1 MGKLALKIYK
11 ALYGLDIEAQSTELT
26 RLRLENRRLSE
37 LLRSTSREYNVLN
50 DKYKK
55 KKESLSNEYG
65 VVSDELNELKEKY
78 EALVMEKDNLEN
90 VIKENSEKFKEETD
104 KVSLESE
111 KMSGEIGNLQKVI
124 ERLNAEK
131 DILEKEKETLCK
143 EKETLGTEKENLA
156 KELETISKE
165 KETLSNEN
173 EAVNNELKS
182 IKERHLSEK
191 ESLNKELESLNELH
205 QAEKE
210 NHNSEYELVADELK
224 ALKEKYETLVKE
236 KEELEKSAKENSE
249 KHKEETSKIS
259 FESEK
264 MSGEIE
270 NLQKVIAGL
279 NTEKEA
285 LIKEKE
291 NLCNEKESLLQEKNV
306 LGIEKENLDKKNE
319 ELGKENET
327 LNKEKEVLCKEK
339 ETLNEEKDNLSKE
352 LETLSK
358 ELDSLKESHK
368 AEKETLSNELKSA
381 NELHIAEKDNL
392 NKEIESREKEIASL
406 KELYNKEKEE
416 NTTLSEK
423 VKTLESEIANISLT
437 VQTTEEVL
445 PVNEEENEVLPA
457 AETSIDKKSDDI
469 TDDEEA
475 MKENM
480 QKEIVSLTQKYDYIR
495 VTTTIGNQ
503 YIYQSRHFQLRTG
516 LFDWGIEGKEIITD
530 EILYLENSAVTKM
543 EGLDSPFD
551 GEEIICNMEDE
562 DSASAVADSLL
573 MAICTYQPI
582 QVNYHDKNGRT
593 TLKNLYHVTF
603 KPLANKFS
611 LPYKNLFRD
620 MLDEKIDAEQ
630 LSALC
635 PHNPEPR
642 NFAIPQI
649 QTLRRFNAFFTTKE
663 GIETMK
669 EGIKLAQDAEQ
680 TELAEVL
687 MSKIQS

>member
-78 EALVMEKDNLEN
+78 GALVMEKENLEN
-90 VIKENSEKFKEETD
+90 TIKENSEKFKEETD
-104 KVSLESE
+104 RISLESE

-124 ERLNAEK
+124 EGLNAEK

-156 KELETISKE
+156 KELETINKE
-165 KETLSNEN
+165 KETLSNEMD
-173 EAVNNELKS
+173 AISNELKS

-191 ESLNKELESLNELH
+191 ENLNKELESLHELH

-210 NHNSEYELVADELK
+210 NQNSEYELVAEELK
-224 ALKEKYETLVKE
+224 ALKGKYETLVKE

-291 NLCNEKESLLQEKNV
+291 NLC
-306 LGIEKENLDKKNE
+306 
-319 ELGKENET
+319 
-327 LNKEKEVLCKEK
+327 
-339 ETLNEEKDNLSKE
+339 KE

-368 AEKETLSNELKSA
+368 AEKESLSNELKSA

-457 AETSIDKKSDDI
+457 AETSIDKESDDI

>member
-26 RLRLENRRLSE
+26 RLRLENKRLSE
-37 LLRSTSREYNVLN
+37 LLRSTSREYNALN

-65 VVSDELNELKEKY
+65 VVSNELNELKGKY
-78 EALVMEKDNLEN
+78 EALVMEKENLEN
-90 VIKENSEKFKEETD
+90 TLKENSEKFKEETD
-104 KVSLESE
+104 RVSLESE
-111 KMSGEIGNLQKVI
+111 KMSGEIESLQKVI
-124 ERLNAEK
+124 EGLNAEK
-131 DILEKEKETLCK
+131 DTLEKEKETLCK

-156 KELETISKE
+156 KELEAINKE
-165 KETLSNEN
+165 KE
-173 EAVNNELKS
+173 AVSNELKS
-182 IKERHLSEK
+182 IKECHLSEK
-191 ESLNKELESLNELH
+191 ESLNKELESLHELH
-205 QAEKE
+205 KAEKE

-224 ALKEKYETLVKE
+224 ALKEQYETLVKE

-270 NLQKVIAGL
+270 NLQKVIKGL
-279 NTEKEA
+279 NAEKDA

-291 NLCNEKESLLQEKNV
+291 NLRNENETLLQEKNV
-306 LGIEKENLDKKNE
+306 LNSEKESLDKKNE

-327 LNKEKEVLCKEK
+327 LNKEKEVLGKEI
-339 ETLNEEKDNLSKE
+339 
-352 LETLSK
+352 
-358 ELDSLKESHK
+358 
-368 AEKETLSNELKSA
+368 KSA
-381 NELHIAEKDNL
+381 NEAHIADKNKL
-392 NKEIESREKEIASL
+392 NKEIDSLGKEIASL
-406 KELYNKEKEE
+406 KELYQKEKEE

-423 VKTLESEIANISLT
+423 VKTLESEIANFSLT
-437 VQTTEEVL
+437 AQMKEEVYS
-445 PVNEEENEVLPA
+445 VIEKEDEELPA
-457 AETSIDKKSDDI
+457 VETSIDEKSEKI
-469 TDDEEA
+469 TDDEEE
-475 MKENM
+475 MKEMM
-480 QKEIVSLTQKYDYIR
+480 QKEIISLTQKYDYIR

-669 EGIKLAQDAEQ
+669 EGIKLAKDAEQ

-687 MSKIQS
+687 MSKIQN

>member
-26 RLRLENRRLSE
+26 RLRLENKRLSE
-37 LLRSTSREYNVLN
+37 LLRSTSREYNALN

-65 VVSDELNELKEKY
+65 VVSDELNELKGKY
-78 EALVMEKDNLEN
+78 EALVMEKENLEN
-90 VIKENSEKFKEETD
+90 TLKENSEKFKKETD
-104 KVSLESE
+104 RVSLESE
-111 KMSGEIGNLQKVI
+111 KMSGEIESLQKVI
-124 ERLNAEK
+124 EGLNAEK
-131 DILEKEKETLCK
+131 DTLEKEKETLCK

-156 KELETISKE
+156 KELE
-165 KETLSNEN
+165 
-173 EAVNNELKS
+173 
-182 IKERHLSEK
+182 
-191 ESLNKELESLNELH
+191 SLNELH
-205 QAEKE
+205 KAEKE

-224 ALKEKYETLVKE
+224 ALKEKYEALVKE

-270 NLQKVIAGL
+270 NLQKVIEGL
-279 NTEKEA
+279 NAEKDA

-291 NLCNEKESLLQEKNV
+291 NLRNENETLLQEKNA
-306 LGIEKENLDKKNE
+306 LSNEKENLDKKNE
-319 ELGKENET
+319 ELGKKNET
-327 LNKEKEVLCKEK
+327 LNKEKEVLSKEK
-339 ETLNEEKDNLSKE
+339 EALNKEKENLCKE

-368 AEKETLSNELKSA
+368 AEKESLSNELKSA

-392 NKEIESREKEIASL
+392 NKEIKSREKEIASL
-406 KELYNKEKEE
+406 KELYNKEKKE

-437 VQTTEEVL
+437 AQTTEEVP
-445 PVNEEENEVLPA
+445 PVNEEKNEVLPT

-475 MKENM
+475 MKEKM

-687 MSKIQS
+687 MSKIQN

>member
-11 ALYGLDIEAQSTELT
+11 ALYGLDIEAQSNELT
-26 RLRLENRRLSE
+26 RLRLENKRLSE
-37 LLRSTSREYNVLN
+37 LLRSTSREYNALN

-55 KKESLSNEYG
+55 KKESLSNECG
-65 VVSDELNELKEKY
+65 AVSEELNELKGKY
-78 EALVMEKDNLEN
+78 EALVMEKENLEN
-90 VIKENSEKFKEETD
+90 TLKENSEKFKEETD
-104 KVSLESE
+104 RISL
-111 KMSGEIGNLQKVI
+111 
-124 ERLNAEK
+124 
-131 DILEKEKETLCK
+131 
-143 EKETLGTEKENLA
+143 
-156 KELETISKE
+156 
-165 KETLSNEN
+165 
-173 EAVNNELKS
+173 
-182 IKERHLSEK
+182 
-191 ESLNKELESLNELH
+191 
-205 QAEKE
+205 
-210 NHNSEYELVADELK
+210 
-224 ALKEKYETLVKE
+224 
-236 KEELEKSAKENSE
+236 
-249 KHKEETSKIS
+249 
-259 FESEK
+259 ESEK

-270 NLQKVIAGL
+270 NLQKVIEGL
-279 NTEKEA
+279 NAEKDA

-291 NLCNEKESLLQEKNV
+291 NLRNENETLLQEKDVLSSEKESL
-306 LGIEKENLDKKNE
+306 
-319 ELGKENET
+319 
-327 LNKEKEVLCKEK
+327 
-339 ETLNEEKDNLSKE
+339 SKE
-352 LETLSK
+352 I
-358 ELDSLKESHK
+358 
-368 AEKETLSNELKSA
+368 KSA
-381 NELHIAEKDNL
+381 NEAHIADKDNL
-392 NKEIESREKEIASL
+392 NKEIDSLGKEIASI
-406 KELYNKEKEE
+406 KELYQKEKEE

-423 VKTLESEIANISLT
+423 VKTLESEIANLSLT
-437 VQTTEEVL
+437 AQTTEEVSS
-445 PVNEEENEVLPA
+445 VIEEENEEIPA
-457 AETSIDKKSDDI
+457 VETSIDNKSEKI
-469 TDDEEA
+469 SDDEEE
-475 MKENM
+475 MKEMM
-480 QKEIVSLTQKYDYIR
+480 QKEIISLTQKYDYIR

-530 EILYLENSAVTKM
+530 EILYLENSAVAKM

-551 GEEIICNMEDE
+551 GEELICNMEDE

-663 GIETMK
+663 GIETLK

>member
-26 RLRLENRRLSE
+26 RLRLENKRLSE
-37 LLRSTSREYNVLN
+37 LLRSTSREYNALN

-55 KKESLSNEYG
+55 KKESLSNECG
-65 VVSDELNELKEKY
+65 AVSEELNELKGKY
-78 EALVMEKDNLEN
+78 EALVMEKENLEN
-90 VIKENSEKFKEETD
+90 ALKENSEKFKEETD
-104 KVSLESE
+104 RISLESE
-111 KMSGEIGNLQKVI
+111 KMTGEIENLQKVI
-124 ERLNAEK
+124 EGLNAEK
-131 DILEKEKETLCK
+131 DTLEKEKETLRMEKESLCK
-143 EKETLGTEKENLA
+143 EKETLGTEKENL
-156 KELETISKE
+156 S
-165 KETLSNEN
+165 
-173 EAVNNELKS
+173 
-182 IKERHLSEK
+182 
-191 ESLNKELESLNELH
+191 KELESLNELH
-205 QAEKE
+205 KAEKE

-224 ALKEKYETLVKE
+224 ALKEKYEALVKE

-264 MSGEIE
+264 MCGEIE
-270 NLQKVIAGL
+270 NLQKVIEGL
-279 NTEKEA
+279 NAEKDA

-291 NLCNEKESLLQEKNV
+291 NLRNENETLLQEKDVLSSEKESL
-306 LGIEKENLDKKNE
+306 
-319 ELGKENET
+319 GKEI
-327 LNKEKEVLCKEK
+327 
-339 ETLNEEKDNLSKE
+339 
-352 LETLSK
+352 
-358 ELDSLKESHK
+358 
-368 AEKETLSNELKSA
+368 KSA
-381 NELHIAEKDNL
+381 NEAHIADKDNL
-392 NKEIESREKEIASL
+392 NKEIDSLGKEIASL
-406 KELYNKEKEE
+406 KELYQKEKEE
-416 NTTLSEK
+416 NTTLSEI
-423 VKTLESEIANISLT
+423 VKTLESEIANLSLT
-437 VQTTEEVL
+437 AQTTEEVSS
-445 PVNEEENEVLPA
+445 VVEEENEEIPA
-457 AETSIDKKSDDI
+457 VETSIDNKSEKI
-469 TDDEEA
+469 SDDEEE
-475 MKENM
+475 MKEMM
-480 QKEIVSLTQKYDYIR
+480 QKEIISLTQKYDYIR

-530 EILYLENSAVTKM
+530 EILYLENSAVAKM

-551 GEEIICNMEDE
+551 GEELICNMEDE

-593 TLKNLYHVTF
+593 TQKNLYHVTF

-663 GIETMK
+663 GIETLK

-687 MSKIQS
+687 MSKIQN

>member
-26 RLRLENRRLSE
+26 RLRLENKRLSE
-37 LLRSTSREYNVLN
+37 LLRSTSREYNALN

-55 KKESLSNEYG
+55 KKESLSNECG
-65 VVSDELNELKEKY
+65 AVSEELNELKGKY
-78 EALVMEKDNLEN
+78 EALVMEKENLEN
-90 VIKENSEKFKEETD
+90 ALKENSEKFKEETD
-104 KVSLESE
+104 RISLESE
-111 KMSGEIGNLQKVI
+111 KKSGEIENLQKVI
-124 ERLNAEK
+124 EGLNAEK
-131 DILEKEKETLCK
+131 DTLEKEKETLRMEKESLCKEKETLCK
-143 EKETLGTEKENLA
+143 EKETLGTEKENLS
-156 KELETISKE
+156 KELK
-165 KETLSNEN
+165 
-173 EAVNNELKS
+173 
-182 IKERHLSEK
+182 
-191 ESLNKELESLNELH
+191 SLNELH
-205 QAEKE
+205 KAEKE

-224 ALKEKYETLVKE
+224 ALKGKYEALVKE

-270 NLQKVIAGL
+270 NLQKVIEGL
-279 NTEKEA
+279 NTEKTA

-291 NLCNEKESLLQEKNV
+291 NLCNENETLLQEKDV
-306 LGIEKENLDKKNE
+306 LSSEKES
-319 ELGKENET
+319 
-327 LNKEKEVLCKEK
+327 
-339 ETLNEEKDNLSKE
+339 LSKE
-352 LETLSK
+352 I
-358 ELDSLKESHK
+358 
-368 AEKETLSNELKSA
+368 KSA
-381 NELHIAEKDNL
+381 NEAHTADKDKL
-392 NKEIESREKEIASL
+392 NKEIDSLGKEIASL
-406 KELYNKEKEE
+406 KELYQKEKEE
-416 NTTLSEK
+416 NTTLSEI
-423 VKTLESEIANISLT
+423 VKTLESEIANLSLT
-437 VQTTEEVL
+437 AQTTEEVSS
-445 PVNEEENEVLPA
+445 VVEEENEEIPA
-457 AETSIDKKSDDI
+457 VETSIDKKSEKI
-469 TDDEEA
+469 SDDEEE
-475 MKENM
+475 MKEMM
-480 QKEIVSLTQKYDYIR
+480 QKEIISLTQKYDYIR

-530 EILYLENSAVTKM
+530 EILYLENSAVAKM

-551 GEEIICNMEDE
+551 GEELICNMEDE

-663 GIETMK
+663 GIETLK
-669 EGIKLAQDAEQ
+669 EGIKLAQDADQ

-687 MSKIQS
+687 MSKIQN

>member
-11 ALYGLDIEAQSTELT
+11 ALYGLDIEAQSNELT
-26 RLRLENRRLSE
+26 RLRLENKRLSE
-37 LLRSTSREYNVLN
+37 LLRSTSREYNALN

-55 KKESLSNEYG
+55 KKESLSNECG
-65 VVSDELNELKEKY
+65 AVSEELNELKGKY
-78 EALVMEKDNLEN
+78 EALVMEKENLEN
-90 VIKENSEKFKEETD
+90 TLKENSEKFKEETD
-104 KVSLESE
+104 RISLESE
-111 KMSGEIGNLQKVI
+111 KMSGEIESLQKVI
-124 ERLNAEK
+124 EGLNAEK
-131 DILEKEKETLCK
+131 DTLEKEKETLRMEKESLCKEKETLCK
-143 EKETLGTEKENLA
+143 EKETLGTEKENL
-156 KELETISKE
+156 S
-165 KETLSNEN
+165 
-173 EAVNNELKS
+173 
-182 IKERHLSEK
+182 
-191 ESLNKELESLNELH
+191 KELESLNELH
-205 QAEKE
+205 KAEKE

-224 ALKEKYETLVKE
+224 ALKEKYEALVKE

-264 MSGEIE
+264 MCGEIE
-270 NLQKVIAGL
+270 NLQKVIEGL
-279 NTEKEA
+279 NAEKDA

-291 NLCNEKESLLQEKNV
+291 NLRNENETLLQEKDVLSSEKESL
-306 LGIEKENLDKKNE
+306 D
-319 ELGKENET
+319 
-327 LNKEKEVLCKEK
+327 KEK
-339 ETLNEEKDNLSKE
+339 
-352 LETLSK
+352 ETLSK
-358 ELDSLKESHK
+358 EL
-368 AEKETLSNELKSA
+368 KSA
-381 NELHIAEKDNL
+381 NEAHIAEKDKL
-392 NKEIESREKEIASL
+392 NKEIDSLGKDIASL
-406 KELYNKEKEE
+406 KELYQKEKEE
-416 NTTLSEK
+416 NTTLSEI
-423 VKTLESEIANISLT
+423 VKTLESEIANLSLT
-437 VQTTEEVL
+437 AQTTEEVSS
-445 PVNEEENEVLPA
+445 VVEEENEELPA
-457 AETSIDKKSDDI
+457 VETSIDKKSEKI
-469 TDDEEA
+469 SDDEEEL
-475 MKENM
+475 KEMM
-480 QKEIVSLTQKYDYIR
+480 QKEIISLTQKYDYIR

-530 EILYLENSAVTKM
+530 EILYLENSAVAKM

-551 GEEIICNMEDE
+551 GEELICNMEDE

-663 GIETMK
+663 GIETLK

>member
-1 MGKLALKIYK
+1 MGKLALKIFK

-26 RLRLENRRLSE
+26 RLRLENKRLSE
-37 LLRSTSREYNVLN
+37 LLKSTSREYNVLN

-65 VVSDELNELKEKY
+65 VVSDELNELKGKY
-78 EALVMEKDNLEN
+78 EALVMEKENLEN
-90 VIKENSEKFKEETD
+90 TLKENSEKFKEETD
-104 KVSLESE
+104 RVSLESE
-111 KMSGEIGNLQKVI
+111 KMSGEIESLQKVI
-124 ERLNAEK
+124 EGLNAEK
-131 DILEKEKETLCK
+131 DTLEKEKETLCK

-156 KELETISKE
+156 KELEAINKE
-165 KETLSNEN
+165 KVALNSEKD
-173 EAVNNELKS
+173 AAIKELES
-182 IKERHLSEK
+182 IKERYLTEK
-191 ESLNKELESLNELH
+191 ESLSKELKSLNELH
-205 QAEKE
+205 KAEKE
-210 NHNSEYELVADELK
+210 NQNSEYELVADELK
-224 ALKEKYETLVKE
+224 ALKEKYEALVKE

-270 NLQKVIAGL
+270 NLQKVIKGL
-279 NTEKEA
+279 NAEKDA

-291 NLCNEKESLLQEKNV
+291 NLRNENETLLQEKNV
-306 LGIEKENLDKKNE
+306 LNSEKESLDKKNE

-327 LNKEKEVLCKEK
+327 LNKEKEVLGKEI
-339 ETLNEEKDNLSKE
+339 
-352 LETLSK
+352 
-358 ELDSLKESHK
+358 
-368 AEKETLSNELKSA
+368 KSA
-381 NELHIAEKDNL
+381 NEAHIADKDKL
-392 NKEIESREKEIASL
+392 KKEIDSLGKEIASL
-406 KELYNKEKEE
+406 KELYQKEKEE

-423 VKTLESEIANISLT
+423 VKTLESEIANFSLT
-437 VQTTEEVL
+437 AQMKEEVYS
-445 PVNEEENEVLPA
+445 VIEKEDEELPA
-457 AETSIDKKSDDI
+457 VETSIDEKSEKI
-469 TDDEEA
+469 TDDEEE
-475 MKENM
+475 MKEMM
-480 QKEIVSLTQKYDYIR
+480 QKEIISLTQKYDYIR

-687 MSKIQS
+687 MSKIQN

>member
-1 MGKLALKIYK
+1 
-11 ALYGLDIEAQSTELT
+11 
-26 RLRLENRRLSE
+26 
-37 LLRSTSREYNVLN
+37 
-50 DKYKK
+50 
-55 KKESLSNEYG
+55 
-65 VVSDELNELKEKY
+65 
-78 EALVMEKDNLEN
+78 
-90 VIKENSEKFKEETD
+90 
-104 KVSLESE
+104 
-111 KMSGEIGNLQKVI
+111 
-124 ERLNAEK
+124 
-131 DILEKEKETLCK
+131 
-143 EKETLGTEKENLA
+143 
-156 KELETISKE
+156 
-165 KETLSNEN
+165 
-173 EAVNNELKS
+173 
-182 IKERHLSEK
+182 
-191 ESLNKELESLNELH
+191 
-205 QAEKE
+205 
-210 NHNSEYELVADELK
+210 
-224 ALKEKYETLVKE
+224 
-236 KEELEKSAKENSE
+236 
-249 KHKEETSKIS
+249 
-259 FESEK
+259 

-270 NLQKVIAGL
+270 NLQKVIKGL
-279 NTEKEA
+279 NAEKDA
-285 LIKEKE
+285 LIKEKDNLRNE
-291 NLCNEKESLLQEKNV
+291 NETLLQEKDV
-306 LGIEKENLDKKNE
+306 
-319 ELGKENET
+319 
-327 LNKEKEVLCKEK
+327 
-339 ETLNEEKDNLSKE
+339 LSKE
-352 LETLSK
+352 I
-358 ELDSLKESHK
+358 
-368 AEKETLSNELKSA
+368 KSA
-381 NELHIAEKDNL
+381 NEAHIADKDKL
-392 NKEIESREKEIASL
+392 NKEIDNLGKEIASL

-416 NTTLSEK
+416 NTILSEK
-423 VKTLESEIANISLT
+423 VKILESEIANISLT
-437 VQTTEEVL
+437 AQTTEEVP
-445 PVNEEENEVLPA
+445 PVNEEENEELPA

-469 TDDEEA
+469 TDDEEE
-475 MKENM
+475 MKEMM
-480 QKEIVSLTQKYDYIR
+480 QKEIISLTQKYDYIR

-503 YIYQSRHFQLRTG
+503 YIYQARHFQLRTG

-663 GIETMK
+663 GIETLK
-669 EGIKLAQDAEQ
+669 EGIKLAQDADQ

>member
-90 VIKENSEKFKEETD
+90 AIKENSEKFKEETD

-111 KMSGEIGNLQKVI
+111 KMSGEIENLQKVI

-165 KETLSNEN
+165 KETLSNEMD
-173 EAVNNELKS
+173 AISNELKS
-182 IKERHLSEK
+182 NKERHLSEK
-191 ESLNKELESLNELH
+191 ESLNKELESLHELH

-210 NHNSEYELVADELK
+210 NQNSEYELVADELK
-224 ALKEKYETLVKE
+224 TLKEKYETLVKE

-291 NLCNEKESLLQEKNV
+291 NLC
-306 LGIEKENLDKKNE
+306 
-319 ELGKENET
+319 
-327 LNKEKEVLCKEK
+327 
-339 ETLNEEKDNLSKE
+339 KE

-368 AEKETLSNELKSA
+368 AEKESLSNELKSA
-381 NELHIAEKDNL
+381 NKLHIAEKDNL

-423 VKTLESEIANISLT
+423 VRTLESEITNISLT
-437 VQTTEEVL
+437 AQTTEEVP

-457 AETSIDKKSDDI
+457 AETSIDKESDDI

-475 MKENM
+475 MKEKM

>member
-90 VIKENSEKFKEETD
+90 AIKENSEKFKEETD

-111 KMSGEIGNLQKVI
+111 KMSGEIENLQKVI

-143 EKETLGTEKENLA
+143 EKETLDTEKENLA

-173 EAVNNELKS
+173 EAVSNELKS

-191 ESLNKELESLNELH
+191 ENLNKELESLHELH

-291 NLCNEKESLLQEKNV
+291 NL
-306 LGIEKENLDKKNE
+306 
-319 ELGKENET
+319 
-327 LNKEKEVLCKEK
+327 
-339 ETLNEEKDNLSKE
+339 SKE

-358 ELDSLKESHK
+358 ELDFLKESHK
-368 AEKETLSNELKSA
+368 AEKESLSNELKSA

-423 VKTLESEIANISLT
+423 VKTLESEIANLNLIA
-437 VQTTEEVL
+437 QTPEEVA

-475 MKENM
+475 MKEKM

-530 EILYLENSAVTKM
+530 EILYLENSAVAKM

-687 MSKIQS
+687 MSKIQN

>member
-90 VIKENSEKFKEETD
+90 AIKENSEKFKEETD

-111 KMSGEIGNLQKVI
+111 KMSGEIENLQKVI

-173 EAVNNELKS
+173 EAVSNELKS

-191 ESLNKELESLNELH
+191 ESLNKELESLHELH

-291 NLCNEKESLLQEKNV
+291 NLC
-306 LGIEKENLDKKNE
+306 
-319 ELGKENET
+319 
-327 LNKEKEVLCKEK
+327 
-339 ETLNEEKDNLSKE
+339 KE

-368 AEKETLSNELKSA
+368 AEKESLSNELKSA
-381 NELHIAEKDNL
+381 NKLHIAEKDNL

-423 VKTLESEIANISLT
+423 VRTLESEITNISLT
-437 VQTTEEVL
+437 AQTTEEVP

-457 AETSIDKKSDDI
+457 AETSIDKESDDI

-475 MKENM
+475 MKEKM

>member
-26 RLRLENRRLSE
+26 RLRLENKRLSE
-37 LLRSTSREYNVLN
+37 LLRSTSREYNALN

-55 KKESLSNEYG
+55 KKESLSNECG
-65 VVSDELNELKEKY
+65 AVSEELNELKGKY
-78 EALVMEKDNLEN
+78 EALVMEKENLEN
-90 VIKENSEKFKEETD
+90 ALKENSEKFKEETD
-104 KVSLESE
+104 RISLESE
-111 KMSGEIGNLQKVI
+111 KMSGEIESLQKVI
-124 ERLNAEK
+124 EGLNAEK
-131 DILEKEKETLCK
+131 DTLEKEKETLRMEKESLCKEKETLCK
-143 EKETLGTEKENLA
+143 EKETLGTEKENL
-156 KELETISKE
+156 S
-165 KETLSNEN
+165 
-173 EAVNNELKS
+173 
-182 IKERHLSEK
+182 
-191 ESLNKELESLNELH
+191 KELESLNELH
-205 QAEKE
+205 KAEKE

-224 ALKEKYETLVKE
+224 ALKGKYEALVKE

-264 MSGEIE
+264 MCGEIE
-270 NLQKVIAGL
+270 NLQKVIEGL
-279 NTEKEA
+279 NAEKDA

-291 NLCNEKESLLQEKNV
+291 NLRNENETLLQEKDVLSSEKESL
-306 LGIEKENLDKKNE
+306 
-319 ELGKENET
+319 
-327 LNKEKEVLCKEK
+327 
-339 ETLNEEKDNLSKE
+339 SKE
-352 LETLSK
+352 I
-358 ELDSLKESHK
+358 
-368 AEKETLSNELKSA
+368 KSA
-381 NELHIAEKDNL
+381 NEAHIADKDNL
-392 NKEIESREKEIASL
+392 NKEIDSLGKEIASL
-406 KELYNKEKEE
+406 KELYQKEKEE
-416 NTTLSEK
+416 NTTLSEI
-423 VKTLESEIANISLT
+423 VKTLESEIANLSLT
-437 VQTTEEVL
+437 AQTTEEVSS
-445 PVNEEENEVLPA
+445 VVEEENEEIPA
-457 AETSIDKKSDDI
+457 VETSIDNKSEKI
-469 TDDEEA
+469 SDDEEE
-475 MKENM
+475 MKEMM
-480 QKEIVSLTQKYDYIR
+480 QKEIISLTQKYDYIR

-551 GEEIICNMEDE
+551 GEELICNMEDE

-620 MLDEKIDAEQ
+620 MLDDKIDAEQ

-642 NFAIPQI
+642 NFVIQQI
-649 QTLRRFNAFFTTKE
+649 QTLRRFNAFFTTSKGIETLKE
-663 GIETMK
+663 GIR
-669 EGIKLAQDAEQ
+669 LALDAEQ

-687 MSKIQS
+687 MSKIQN

>member
-90 VIKENSEKFKEETD
+90 AIKENSEKFKEETD

-111 KMSGEIGNLQKVI
+111 KMSGEIENLQKVI

-165 KETLSNEN
+165 KETLSNEMD
-173 EAVNNELKS
+173 AISNELKS
-182 IKERHLSEK
+182 NKERHLSEK
-191 ESLNKELESLNELH
+191 ESLNKELESLHELH

-210 NHNSEYELVADELK
+210 NQNSEYELVADELK
-224 ALKEKYETLVKE
+224 TLKEKYETLVKE

-291 NLCNEKESLLQEKNV
+291 NLCNEKESLLQEKNA
-306 LGIEKENLDKKNE
+306 LGNEKENLDKKNE
-319 ELGKENET
+319 ELGKENDT
-327 LNKEKEVLCKEK
+327 LNKEKEVLSKEK
-339 ETLNEEKDNLSKE
+339 ENLCKE

-358 ELDSLKESHK
+358 DLDSLKESHK
-368 AEKETLSNELKSA
+368 AEKESLSNELKSA
-381 NELHIAEKDNL
+381 NKLHIAEKDNL

-416 NTTLSEK
+416 NNILSEK
-423 VKTLESEIANISLT
+423 VKTLESEITNISLT
-437 VQTTEEVL
+437 AQTTEEVP

-457 AETSIDKKSDDI
+457 AETSIDKESDDI

-475 MKENM
+475 MKEKM

-687 MSKIQS
+687 MSKIQN

>member
-1 MGKLALKIYK
+1 M
-11 ALYGLDIEAQSTELT
+11 
-26 RLRLENRRLSE
+26 
-37 LLRSTSREYNVLN
+37 
-50 DKYKK
+50 
-55 KKESLSNEYG
+55 
-65 VVSDELNELKEKY
+65 KEK
-78 EALVMEKDNLEN
+78 
-90 VIKENSEKFKEETD
+90 
-104 KVSLESE
+104 
-111 KMSGEIGNLQKVI
+111 
-124 ERLNAEK
+124 
-131 DILEKEKETLCK
+131 
-143 EKETLGTEKENLA
+143 
-156 KELETISKE
+156 
-165 KETLSNEN
+165 
-173 EAVNNELKS
+173 
-182 IKERHLSEK
+182 
-191 ESLNKELESLNELH
+191 
-205 QAEKE
+205 
-210 NHNSEYELVADELK
+210 
-224 ALKEKYETLVKE
+224 
-236 KEELEKSAKENSE
+236 
-249 KHKEETSKIS
+249 
-259 FESEK
+259 
-264 MSGEIE
+264 
-270 NLQKVIAGL
+270 
-279 NTEKEA
+279 
-285 LIKEKE
+285 
-291 NLCNEKESLLQEKNV
+291 
-306 LGIEKENLDKKNE
+306 
-319 ELGKENET
+319 
-327 LNKEKEVLCKEK
+327 
-339 ETLNEEKDNLSKE
+339 
-352 LETLSK
+352 
-358 ELDSLKESHK
+358 
-368 AEKETLSNELKSA
+368 
-381 NELHIAEKDNL
+381 
-392 NKEIESREKEIASL
+392 
-406 KELYNKEKEE
+406 
-416 NTTLSEK
+416 
-423 VKTLESEIANISLT
+423 
-437 VQTTEEVL
+437 
-445 PVNEEENEVLPA
+445 
-457 AETSIDKKSDDI
+457 
-469 TDDEEA
+469 
-475 MKENM
+475 M

>member
-26 RLRLENRRLSE
+26 RLRLENKRLSE
-37 LLRSTSREYNVLN
+37 LLRSTSREYNALN

-55 KKESLSNEYG
+55 KKESLSNECG
-65 VVSDELNELKEKY
+65 AVSEELNELKGKY
-78 EALVMEKDNLEN
+78 EALVMEKENLEN
-90 VIKENSEKFKEETD
+90 TLKENSEKFKEETD
-104 KVSLESE
+104 RISL
-111 KMSGEIGNLQKVI
+111 
-124 ERLNAEK
+124 
-131 DILEKEKETLCK
+131 
-143 EKETLGTEKENLA
+143 
-156 KELETISKE
+156 
-165 KETLSNEN
+165 
-173 EAVNNELKS
+173 
-182 IKERHLSEK
+182 
-191 ESLNKELESLNELH
+191 
-205 QAEKE
+205 
-210 NHNSEYELVADELK
+210 
-224 ALKEKYETLVKE
+224 
-236 KEELEKSAKENSE
+236 
-249 KHKEETSKIS
+249 
-259 FESEK
+259 ESEK

-270 NLQKVIAGL
+270 NLQKVIEGL
-279 NTEKEA
+279 NAEKDA

-291 NLCNEKESLLQEKNV
+291 NLRNENETLLQEKDVLSSEKESL
-306 LGIEKENLDKKNE
+306 D
-319 ELGKENET
+319 
-327 LNKEKEVLCKEK
+327 KEK
-339 ETLNEEKDNLSKE
+339 
-352 LETLSK
+352 ETLSK
-358 ELDSLKESHK
+358 EL
-368 AEKETLSNELKSA
+368 KSA
-381 NELHIAEKDNL
+381 NEAHIAEKDKL
-392 NKEIESREKEIASL
+392 NKEIDSLGKDIASL
-406 KELYNKEKEE
+406 KELYQKEKEE

-423 VKTLESEIANISLT
+423 VKTLESEIANLSLT
-437 VQTTEEVL
+437 AQTTEEVSS
-445 PVNEEENEVLPA
+445 VVEEENEEIPA
-457 AETSIDKKSDDI
+457 VETSIDNKSEKI
-469 TDDEEA
+469 SDDEEE
-475 MKENM
+475 MKEMM
-480 QKEIVSLTQKYDYIR
+480 QKEIISLTQKYDYIR

-530 EILYLENSAVTKM
+530 EILYLENSAVAKM

-551 GEEIICNMEDE
+551 GEELICNMEDE

-663 GIETMK
+663 GIETLK

>member
-26 RLRLENRRLSE
+26 RLRLENKRLSE
-37 LLRSTSREYNVLN
+37 LLRSTSREYNALN

-65 VVSDELNELKEKY
+65 VVYNELNELKGKY
-78 EALVMEKDNLEN
+78 EALVMEKENLEN
-90 VIKENSEKFKEETD
+90 TLKENSEKFKKETD
-104 KVSLESE
+104 RVSLESE
-111 KMSGEIGNLQKVI
+111 KMSGEIENLQKVI
-124 ERLNAEK
+124 EGLNAEK
-131 DILEKEKETLCK
+131 DTLEKEKETLRMEKETLCK

-156 KELETISKE
+156 KELE
-165 KETLSNEN
+165 
-173 EAVNNELKS
+173 
-182 IKERHLSEK
+182 
-191 ESLNKELESLNELH
+191 SLNELH
-205 QAEKE
+205 KAEKE

-224 ALKEKYETLVKE
+224 ALKEKYEALVKE

-270 NLQKVIAGL
+270 NLQKVIKGL
-279 NTEKEA
+279 NAEKDA

-291 NLCNEKESLLQEKNV
+291 NLRNENETLLQEKNV
-306 LGIEKENLDKKNE
+306 LSSEKES
-319 ELGKENET
+319 
-327 LNKEKEVLCKEK
+327 
-339 ETLNEEKDNLSKE
+339 LSKE
-352 LETLSK
+352 I
-358 ELDSLKESHK
+358 
-368 AEKETLSNELKSA
+368 KSA
-381 NELHIAEKDNL
+381 NEAHIADKDNL
-392 NKEIESREKEIASL
+392 NKEIDSLGKEIASL
-406 KELYNKEKEE
+406 KELYQKEKEE

-423 VKTLESEIANISLT
+423 VRTLESEITNISLT
-437 VQTTEEVL
+437 AQTTEEVP

-457 AETSIDKKSDDI
+457 AETSIDKESDDI

-475 MKENM
+475 MKEKM

-663 GIETMK
+663 GIETLK

-687 MSKIQS
+687 MSKIQN

>member
-26 RLRLENRRLSE
+26 RLRLENKRLSE
-37 LLRSTSREYNVLN
+37 LLRSTSREYNALN

-55 KKESLSNEYG
+55 KKESLSNECG
-65 VVSDELNELKEKY
+65 AVSEELNELKGKY
-78 EALVMEKDNLEN
+78 EALVMEKENLEN
-90 VIKENSEKFKEETD
+90 TLKENSEKFKEETD
-104 KVSLESE
+104 RISL
-111 KMSGEIGNLQKVI
+111 
-124 ERLNAEK
+124 
-131 DILEKEKETLCK
+131 
-143 EKETLGTEKENLA
+143 
-156 KELETISKE
+156 
-165 KETLSNEN
+165 
-173 EAVNNELKS
+173 
-182 IKERHLSEK
+182 
-191 ESLNKELESLNELH
+191 
-205 QAEKE
+205 
-210 NHNSEYELVADELK
+210 
-224 ALKEKYETLVKE
+224 
-236 KEELEKSAKENSE
+236 
-249 KHKEETSKIS
+249 
-259 FESEK
+259 ESEK

-270 NLQKVIAGL
+270 NLQKVIEGL
-279 NTEKEA
+279 NAEKDA

-291 NLCNEKESLLQEKNV
+291 NLRNENETLLQEKDVLSSEKESL
-306 LGIEKENLDKKNE
+306 
-319 ELGKENET
+319 
-327 LNKEKEVLCKEK
+327 
-339 ETLNEEKDNLSKE
+339 SKE
-352 LETLSK
+352 I
-358 ELDSLKESHK
+358 
-368 AEKETLSNELKSA
+368 KSA
-381 NELHIAEKDNL
+381 NEAHIADKDNL
-392 NKEIESREKEIASL
+392 NKEIDSLGKEIASL
-406 KELYNKEKEE
+406 KELYQKEKEE
-416 NTTLSEK
+416 NTTLSEI
-423 VKTLESEIANISLT
+423 VKTLESEIANLSLT
-437 VQTTEEVL
+437 AQTTKEVSS
-445 PVNEEENEVLPA
+445 VVEEENEEIPA
-457 AETSIDKKSDDI
+457 FETSIDKKSEKI
-469 TDDEEA
+469 SDDEEE
-475 MKENM
+475 MKEMM
-480 QKEIVSLTQKYDYIR
+480 QKEIISLTQKYDYIR

-530 EILYLENSAVTKM
+530 EILYLENSAVAKM

-551 GEEIICNMEDE
+551 GEELICNMEDE

-603 KPLANKFS
+603 KPLSNKFS

-663 GIETMK
+663 GIETLK

>member
-90 VIKENSEKFKEETD
+90 AIKENSEKFKEETD

-111 KMSGEIGNLQKVI
+111 KMSGEIENLQKVI

-156 KELETISKE
+156 KELEAINKEKVALNSEKDAASKE
-165 KETLSNEN
+165 LE
-173 EAVNNELKS
+173 S
-182 IKERHLSEK
+182 IKERYLAEK
-191 ESLNKELESLNELH
+191 ESLNKELESLHEIH

-210 NHNSEYELVADELK
+210 NQNSEYELVADELK

-270 NLQKVIAGL
+270 NLQKVIEGL
-279 NTEKEA
+279 NAEKDA

-291 NLCNEKESLLQEKNV
+291 NLRNENETLLQEKNV
-306 LGIEKENLDKKNE
+306 LNSEKESLDKKNE

-327 LNKEKEVLCKEK
+327 LNKEKEVLGKEI
-339 ETLNEEKDNLSKE
+339 
-352 LETLSK
+352 
-358 ELDSLKESHK
+358 
-368 AEKETLSNELKSA
+368 KSA
-381 NELHIAEKDNL
+381 NEAHIADKNKL
-392 NKEIESREKEIASL
+392 NKEIDSLGKEIASL
-406 KELYNKEKEE
+406 KELYQKEKEE

-423 VKTLESEIANISLT
+423 VKTLESEIANFSLT
-437 VQTTEEVL
+437 AQMKEEVYS
-445 PVNEEENEVLPA
+445 VIEKEDEELPA
-457 AETSIDKKSDDI
+457 VETSIDEKSEKI
-469 TDDEEA
+469 TDDEEE
-475 MKENM
+475 MKEMM
-480 QKEIVSLTQKYDYIR
+480 QKEIISLTQKYDYIR

-530 EILYLENSAVTKM
+530 EILYLENSAVSKM

>member
-26 RLRLENRRLSE
+26 RLRLENKRLSE
-37 LLRSTSREYNVLN
+37 LLRSTSREYNALN

-65 VVSDELNELKEKY
+65 VVSDELNELKGKY

-90 VIKENSEKFKEETD
+90 AIKENSEKFKEETD

-111 KMSGEIGNLQKVI
+111 KMSGEIENLQKVI

-165 KETLSNEN
+165 KETLSNEMD
-173 EAVNNELKS
+173 AISNELKS
-182 IKERHLSEK
+182 NKKRHLSEK
-191 ESLNKELESLNELH
+191 ESLNKELESLHELH

-210 NHNSEYELVADELK
+210 NQNSEYELVADELK
-224 ALKEKYETLVKE
+224 TLQEKYETLVKE

-291 NLCNEKESLLQEKNV
+291 NLC
-306 LGIEKENLDKKNE
+306 
-319 ELGKENET
+319 
-327 LNKEKEVLCKEK
+327 
-339 ETLNEEKDNLSKE
+339 KE

-368 AEKETLSNELKSA
+368 AEKESLSNELKSA
-381 NELHIAEKDNL
+381 NKLHIAEKDNL

-423 VKTLESEIANISLT
+423 VRTLESEITNISLT
-437 VQTTEEVL
+437 AQTTEEVP

-457 AETSIDKKSDDI
+457 AETSIDKESDDI

-475 MKENM
+475 MKEKM

>member
-11 ALYGLDIEAQSTELT
+11 ALYGLDIEAQSNELT
-26 RLRLENRRLSE
+26 RLRLENKRLSE
-37 LLRSTSREYNVLN
+37 LLRSTSREYNALN

-55 KKESLSNEYG
+55 KKESLSNECG
-65 VVSDELNELKEKY
+65 AVSEELNELKGKY
-78 EALVMEKDNLEN
+78 EALVMEKENLEN
-90 VIKENSEKFKEETD
+90 TLKENSEKFKEETD
-104 KVSLESE
+104 RISLESE
-111 KMSGEIGNLQKVI
+111 KMSGEIENLQKVI
-124 ERLNAEK
+124 EGLNAEK
-131 DILEKEKETLCK
+131 DTLEKEKETLRMEKESLCKEKETLCK
-143 EKETLGTEKENLA
+143 EKETLGTEKENL
-156 KELETISKE
+156 S
-165 KETLSNEN
+165 
-173 EAVNNELKS
+173 
-182 IKERHLSEK
+182 
-191 ESLNKELESLNELH
+191 KELESLNELH
-205 QAEKE
+205 KAEKE

-224 ALKEKYETLVKE
+224 ALKEKYEALVKE

-264 MSGEIE
+264 MCGEIE
-270 NLQKVIAGL
+270 NLQKVIEGL
-279 NTEKEA
+279 NAEKDA

-291 NLCNEKESLLQEKNV
+291 NLRNENETLLQEKDVLSSEKESL
-306 LGIEKENLDKKNE
+306 
-319 ELGKENET
+319 
-327 LNKEKEVLCKEK
+327 
-339 ETLNEEKDNLSKE
+339 SKE
-352 LETLSK
+352 I
-358 ELDSLKESHK
+358 
-368 AEKETLSNELKSA
+368 KSA
-381 NELHIAEKDNL
+381 NEAHIADKDNL
-392 NKEIESREKEIASL
+392 NKEIDSLGKEIASL
-406 KELYNKEKEE
+406 KELYQKEKEE
-416 NTTLSEK
+416 NTTLSEI
-423 VKTLESEIANISLT
+423 VKTLESEIANLSLT
-437 VQTTEEVL
+437 AQTTEEVSS
-445 PVNEEENEVLPA
+445 VVEEENEELPA
-457 AETSIDKKSDDI
+457 VETSIDKKSEKI
-469 TDDEEA
+469 SDDEEEL
-475 MKENM
+475 KEMM
-480 QKEIVSLTQKYDYIR
+480 QKEIISLTQKYDYIR

-620 MLDEKIDAEQ
+620 MLDDKIDAEQ

-642 NFAIPQI
+642 NFVIQQI
-649 QTLRRFNAFFTTKE
+649 QTLRRFNAFFTTSKGIETLKE
-663 GIETMK
+663 GIR
-669 EGIKLAQDAEQ
+669 LALDAEQ

-687 MSKIQS
+687 MSKIQN

>member
-90 VIKENSEKFKEETD
+90 AIKENSEKFKEETD

-111 KMSGEIGNLQKVI
+111 KMSGEIENLQKVI

-173 EAVNNELKS
+173 EAVSNELKS

-191 ESLNKELESLNELH
+191 ESLNKELESLHELH

-291 NLCNEKESLLQEKNV
+291 NLCNEKESLLQEKNA
-306 LGIEKENLDKKNE
+306 LGNEKENLDKKNE
-319 ELGKENET
+319 ELGKENDT
-327 LNKEKEVLCKEK
+327 LNKEKEVLSK
-339 ETLNEEKDNLSKE
+339 EKDNLCKE

-368 AEKETLSNELKSA
+368 AEKESLSNELKSA
-381 NELHIAEKDNL
+381 NKLHIAEKDNL

-416 NTTLSEK
+416 NNILSEK

-437 VQTTEEVL
+437 AQTTEEVP

-457 AETSIDKKSDDI
+457 AETSIDKESDDI

-475 MKENM
+475 MKEKM

-687 MSKIQS
+687 MSKIQN

>member
-26 RLRLENRRLSE
+26 RLRLENKRLSE
-37 LLRSTSREYNVLN
+37 LLRSTSREYNALN

-55 KKESLSNEYG
+55 KKESLSNECG
-65 VVSDELNELKEKY
+65 AVSEELNELKGKY
-78 EALVMEKDNLEN
+78 EALVMEKENLEN
-90 VIKENSEKFKEETD
+90 TLKENSEKFKEETD
-104 KVSLESE
+104 RISLESE
-111 KMSGEIGNLQKVI
+111 KISGEIENLQKVI
-124 ERLNAEK
+124 EGLNAEK
-131 DILEKEKETLCK
+131 DTLEKEKETLRMEKESLCKEKETLCK
-143 EKETLGTEKENLA
+143 EKETLGTEKENL
-156 KELETISKE
+156 S
-165 KETLSNEN
+165 
-173 EAVNNELKS
+173 
-182 IKERHLSEK
+182 
-191 ESLNKELESLNELH
+191 KELESLNELH
-205 QAEKE
+205 KAEKE
-210 NHNSEYELVADELK
+210 NHNNEYELVADEMK
-224 ALKEKYETLVKE
+224 ALKEKYEALVKE

-264 MSGEIE
+264 MSGEIK
-270 NLQKVIAGL
+270 NLQKVIEGL
-279 NTEKEA
+279 NAEKDA

-291 NLCNEKESLLQEKNV
+291 NLRNENETLLQEMNVLSSEKESL
-306 LGIEKENLDKKNE
+306 D
-319 ELGKENET
+319 
-327 LNKEKEVLCKEK
+327 KEK
-339 ETLNEEKDNLSKE
+339 
-352 LETLSK
+352 ETLSK
-358 ELDSLKESHK
+358 EL
-368 AEKETLSNELKSA
+368 KSA
-381 NELHIAEKDNL
+381 NEAHIAEKDKL
-392 NKEIESREKEIASL
+392 NKEIDSLGKDIASL
-406 KELYNKEKEE
+406 KELYQKEKEE

-423 VKTLESEIANISLT
+423 VKTLESEIANLSLT
-437 VQTTEEVL
+437 AQTAEEVSS
-445 PVNEEENEVLPA
+445 VIEEENEEIPA
-457 AETSIDKKSDDI
+457 VETSIDNKSEKI
-469 TDDEEA
+469 SDDEEE
-475 MKENM
+475 MKEMM
-480 QKEIVSLTQKYDYIR
+480 QKEIISLTQKYDYIR

-530 EILYLENSAVTKM
+530 EILYLENSAVAKM

-551 GEEIICNMEDE
+551 GEELICNMEDE

-663 GIETMK
+663 GIETLK

-687 MSKIQS
+687 MSKIQN

>member
-1 MGKLALKIYK
+1 MGKLALKIFK

-26 RLRLENRRLSE
+26 RLRLENKRLSE
-37 LLRSTSREYNVLN
+37 LLRSTSREYNALN

-55 KKESLSNEYG
+55 KKESLSNECG
-65 VVSDELNELKEKY
+65 VVSDELNELKGKY

-90 VIKENSEKFKEETD
+90 AIKENSEKFKEETD

-111 KMSGEIGNLQKVI
+111 KMSGEIENLQKVI

-191 ESLNKELESLNELH
+191 ESLNKELESLHELH

-291 NLCNEKESLLQEKNV
+291 NL
-306 LGIEKENLDKKNE
+306 
-319 ELGKENET
+319 
-327 LNKEKEVLCKEK
+327 
-339 ETLNEEKDNLSKE
+339 SKE

-368 AEKETLSNELKSA
+368 AEKESLSNELKSA

-437 VQTTEEVL
+437 AQTTEEVP
-445 PVNEEENEVLPA
+445 PVNEEENEILPA
-457 AETSIDKKSDDI
+457 AETSIDKESDDI

-475 MKENM
+475 MKEKM

-530 EILYLENSAVTKM
+530 EILYLENSAVAKM

-551 GEEIICNMEDE
+551 GEELICNMEDE